1 MKGFKLSIRAGQG
14 KNKMIKRPGQPKK
27 VMSPGVPE
35 GGDGAEQFDR
45 SIIEIMSART

>member
-35 GGDGAEQFDR
+35 GGGMGQNNLTGA
-45 SIIEIMSART
+45 SLK